1 MPVPVPVLVS
11 GRSDAAV
18 AAQAG
23 RLRELVAGEP
33 GISVADVG
41 LSSAL
46 TRAHLEHRAVVVAAG
61 RDELLAGLGALAA
74 GEPAAGVA
82 AGRVAGDKAVFVFP
96 GQGGQWERM
105 GAELARC
112 SPVFAAELAACGEAL
127 SEFVDWRLEDV
138 LAGRRARRRWSGSRW
153 CSRRC
158 AR

>member
-1 MPVPVPVLVS
+1 MLLAAGNVPVPVPVLVS

-82 AGRVAGDKAVFVFP
+82 AGRVAEGKTAFLFT
-96 GQGGQWERM
+96 GQGAQRPGRAPAWRRCT
-105 GAELARC
+105 RC
-112 SPVFAAELAACGEAL
+112 SPGP
-127 SEFVDWRLEDV
+127 WM
-138 LAGRRARRRWSGSRW
+138 
-153 CSRRC
+153 RC
-158 AR
+158 ARCWTRWWAGR